1 MNKTISLSL
10 SIIAIF
16 TALLVT
22 GPTSAFA
29 GNGPNDAQLDI
40 TSGIIFENPSEQSIK
55 INVVDPVTATGF
67 KGTGVFTQSSVAITT
82 THGGVLDSET
92 QANAA
97 DPIEHNHYVDLTT
110 PSQNC
115 LDTAEGDEIT
125 ILQVAGI
132 SWESPGISMWTGNMY
147 KIWEVPKEFDGHF
160 AIPNVGIGAP
170 NTFTLGA
177 IGADPLVASFGIAVG
192 AGGEVCILFKDIVRA
207 TLEDLRKVGGLPM
220 VIDSNALI
228 LAGIQSTAMWM
239 IPVLAGA
246 AGAGAYYIKTRMNKE

>member
-1 MNKTISLSL
+1 MKKARTLGLSL
-10 SIIAIF
+10 TIIF
-16 TALLVT
+16 TSLLFAGT
-22 GPTSAFA
+22 TSAYA

-40 TSGIIFENPSEQSIK
+40 TSGIIFENPSERSIK
-55 INVVDPVTATGF
+55 INVVDPVTVTGF
-67 KGTGVFTQSSVAITT
+67 KGTGTFSQSSVAVTT

-125 ILQVAGI
+125 ILQVTGI
-132 SWESPGISMWTGNMY
+132 SWESPGIAMWTGNMY

-177 IGADPLVASFGIAVG
+177 IGADPIVASFGIAVG
-192 AGGEVCILFKDIVRA
+192 DGGEVCILFKDLVRA
-207 TLEDLRKVGGLPM
+207 PLEDLLKVGGLPM
-220 VIDSNALI
+220 AIDSNALL
-228 LAGIQSTAMWM
+228 LAGIQSNAIWM
-239 IPVLAGA
+239 LPILAGA
-246 AGAGAYYIKTRMNKE
+246 AGAGAYFVRTRMNKE